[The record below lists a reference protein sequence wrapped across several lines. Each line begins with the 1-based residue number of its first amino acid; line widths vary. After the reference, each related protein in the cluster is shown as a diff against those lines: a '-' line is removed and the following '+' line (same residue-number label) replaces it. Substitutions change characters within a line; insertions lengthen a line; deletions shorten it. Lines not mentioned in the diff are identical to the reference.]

1 MILFCPHIFGESL
14 RECLNYAKEFNSI
27 DDMIHYLRETY
38 KNCGSNINGEDIIIG
53 KREKA
58 DNRVGWKDPKGV
70 YLKGKEYNRYIGT
83 CVSKY
88 RNLDEVKA
96 EMDSSFSLIKRY

>member
-14 RECLNYAKEFNSI
+14 RECLNYAKEFDSI
-27 DDMIHYLRETY
+27 DEMIHYICETY
-38 KNCGSNINGEDIIIG
+38 KKCGGNVNYENIIIG

-58 DNRVGWKDPKGV
+58 NTKAGWLDPKSV
-70 YLKGKEYNRYIGT
+70 YVKGEEYNRYIGT

-88 RNLDEVKA
+88 RNIDDLKA
-96 EMDSSFSLIKRY
+96 EMDSSFTLIKRY